1 LYSSKKKNY
10 QQRFETCWLF
20 NKRETQ
26 TEQYFKNYILILF
39 CLYMRFFA
47 FIFLSLLFPLVLFAQ
62 EATSSAGGNIS
73 GKGGSVS
80 YTLGQVSYTSISL
93 SDIIFGE
100 GVQQAFDKTSGI
112 IIPGETSSSDLT
124 IDCVV
129 FPNPTTNY
137 VTLTVKNSNYN
148 DLKYLLYDSSKKL
161 ITQNDIQTA
170 NTIVSLVDLPTGT
183 YLLTVMNP
191 KKNILRIFKI
201 IKDYIQQ

>member
-1 LYSSKKKNY
+1 
-10 QQRFETCWLF
+10 
-20 NKRETQ
+20 
-26 TEQYFKNYILILF
+26 
-39 CLYMRFFA
+39 MRFFA
-47 FIFLSLLFPLVLFAQ
+47 FIFLSLLFPLVLSAQ

-80 YTLGQVSYTSISL
+80 YTLGQVSYTSVSV
-93 SDIIFGE
+93 SDITLGE

-112 IIPGETSSSDLT
+112 IIPNGPSSNDLT
-124 IDCVV
+124 IDCIV

-137 VTLTVKNSNYN
+137 VTLTVKNSNLK
-148 DLKYLLYDSSKKL
+148 DLKFMLYDTNKKL
-161 ITQNDIQTA
+161 VKQAEIQTS
-170 NTIVSLVDLPTGT
+170 NTVVSMVDLPTGN

>member
-1 LYSSKKKNY
+1 
-10 QQRFETCWLF
+10 
-20 NKRETQ
+20 
-26 TEQYFKNYILILF
+26 
-39 CLYMRFFA
+39 MRFFA
-47 FIFLSLLFPLVLFAQ
+47 FIFLSLLFPLVLSAQ
-62 EATSSAGGNIS
+62 EATSSAGGDIS

-80 YTLGQVSYTSISL
+80 YTLGQVSYTSISV
-93 SDIIFGE
+93 SDITFGE

-124 IDCVV
+124 IDCIV

-137 VTLTVKNSNYN
+137 VTLTVRNSNFK
-148 DLKYLLYDSSKKL
+148 DLKYLLYDTSKNL
-161 ITQNDIQTA
+161 IKQENIQTA
-170 NTIVSLVDLPTGT
+170 STVVSMVDLPTGT